1 MNNFK
6 DEFVEML
13 NNDDKRK
20 FSEELLRRYTYDL
33 RNYMRDSHNNIGF
46 DDRED
51 EEFVQIFIED
61 MIDKIIDTGEI
72 K

>member
-1 MNNFK
+1 MKNFK
-6 DEFVEML
+6 ENFVEMI

-20 FSEELLRRYTYDL
+20 FTEELLRRYTYDL

-51 EEFVQIFIED
+51 EEFVEIFVED
-61 MIDKIIDTGEI
+61 MKCKIIDTE
-72 K
+72 